1 MNGGWRF
8 AYPPYGS
15 EGGVVR
21 RTVMVTGGAKRLGAA
36 MARAFAACGY
46 GVVIHANNS
55 AAEAES
61 LAAEL
66 DGHFVIGDLADP
78 AVPARLID
86 EAIAKAGLLYGLV
99 NNASRFEYDKA
110 GTISAQGIAA
120 HMAPN
125 LTAPVLLTQAFAA
138 QPELESGVVIN
149 ILDQKLTNLNPDFFS
164 YTLTKAALAAATE
177 MFAMAL
183 APKIRVCGI
192 APGLTMIAPKQTE
205 EKFQAAWRAN
215 PLQRGAAPEDIAA
228 AALFILQTPSMT
240 GTTITVDGGEHLMRR
255 FRDVGISPSQ

>member
-1 MNGGWRF
+1 MTKI
-8 AYPPYGS
+8 
-15 EGGVVR
+15 VLI
-21 RTVMVTGGAKRLGAA
+21 TGGAKRLGAA
-36 MARAFAACGY
+36 MARALAAAGY

-55 AAEAES
+55 VSEAET

-66 DGHFVIGDLADP
+66 GGHVVIGDLADA

-86 EAIAKAGLLYGLV
+86 AAVAKAGLLYGLI

-110 GTISAQGIAA
+110 GSISPESIAV

-138 QPELESGVVIN
+138 QPGLTSGVVIN
-149 ILDQKLTNLNPDFFS
+149 ILDQKLANLNPDFFS

-183 APKIRVCGI
+183 APRIRVCGI

-205 EKFQAAWRAN
+205 QKFAAAWRAN
-215 PLQRGAAPEDIAA
+215 PLQRGSAPEDIAA
-228 AALFILQTPSMT
+228 AALFILQTPSIT
-240 GTTITVDGGEHLMRR
+240 GTTLYVDGGEHLMRR
-255 FRDVGISPSQ
+255 SRDVGISPGE